1 MPSAGHTNSAI
12 GGHHQNKVLAAATAV
27 AAAAAAVVYALQ
39 WAMDVIIGRTCQS
52 SLIFMV
58 GSARSI
64 GCIPL
69 LVLVNGLPG
78 AMNLAHG
85 RNVNFSVQQ
94 LCG

>member
-1 MPSAGHTNSAI
+1 MD
-12 GGHHQNKVLAAATAV
+12 
-27 AAAAAAVVYALQ
+27 
-39 WAMDVIIGRTCQS
+39 AMIGRTCQS

-69 LVLVNGLPG
+69 LILVNGLPG
-78 AMNLAHG
+78 VMDMVH
-85 RNVNFSVQQ
+85 RHNVNFSVQQ